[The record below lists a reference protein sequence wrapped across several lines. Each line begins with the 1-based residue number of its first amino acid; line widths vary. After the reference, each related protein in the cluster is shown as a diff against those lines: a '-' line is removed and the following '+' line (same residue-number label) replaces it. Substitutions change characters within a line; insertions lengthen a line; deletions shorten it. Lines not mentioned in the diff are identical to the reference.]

1 MSFATDIVKSTAQHR
16 VLVEID
22 IGQENAQWVNYGSG
36 IWVVNALNLY
46 PWVEDE
52 LLEGFT
58 AQDFGEI
65 ASVRADGI
73 SMIPVF
79 SLGALTD
86 STNGFYYDAADRS
99 LYVCLDGYDEPFLY
113 RIAIGVLFG
122 YSTYGFKPLN
132 GPAYFEGRLASTPSF
147 SVRRDPLFFGRFSY
161 GGISAELINADG
173 ELDEFGASTDLYG
186 QDARVLF
193 GFADI
198 DYSDYVQ
205 LFSGYVQA
213 VTVAEDRVS
222 LRIEDKRRQLSKAV
236 TYSCTNLN
244 ALDAIRE
251 ILLDNYGYQYNQSYY
266 DLTAWAAAESLVESV
281 TIDMQE
287 PEPAIDVIESIAAS
301 VFGLFYVN
309 AVGQFSFKVV
319 EDETVDRVIPHYD
332 IRGPHSIEYD
342 PTQVLSSV
350 RVGYNKDWA
359 TTGNA
364 FTYLTDTS
372 READSFVLY
381 KTYNQK
387 TFDTLLPNASAA
399 TAFAT
404 RVLDYTDTVRGVE
417 SIVVPMENYDL
428 ILGQKIGV
436 EVSRGE
442 QPMLGEIKSEVI
454 GIDYQLDTPAIALT
468 IRHGR
473 ALESLL
479 TLPEG
484 DVIQLDDNALLM
496 EE

>member
-1 MSFATDIVKSTAQHR
+1 MSFVGSISKSTSNNR
-16 VLVEID
+16 VLVEIE
-22 IGQENAQWVNYGSG
+22 IGQVNIEWVNYGAG
-36 IWVVNALNLY
+36 IWVVNAVNLY
-46 PWVEDE
+46 DWVEDE

-58 AQDFGEI
+58 AQNFGVVGSVKVGGI
-65 ASVRADGI
+65 ALSTVG
-73 SMIPVF
+73 
-79 SLGALTD
+79 SLSELTD
-86 STNGFYYDAADRS
+86 TTGAFFYDSSDRS
-99 LYVCLDGYDEPFLY
+99 LYICLDGYDEPFLY
-113 RIAIGVLFG
+113 RIAIGILFG
-122 YSTYGFKPLN
+122 YSTYGFRPLN

-161 GGISAELINADG
+161 GGISADLINADG
-173 ELDEFGASTDLYG
+173 DLDEFGASMDLYG

-198 DYSDYVQ
+198 DYSEYVQ

-222 LRIEDKRRQLSKAV
+222 LRIEDKRRQLSKAI
-236 TYSCTNLN
+236 TYSCTDLN

-251 ILLDNYGYQYNQSYY
+251 ILLDNYGYQYNQTYY

-319 EDETVDRVIPHYD
+319 EDETVDRIIPHYD

-387 TFDTLLPNASAA
+387 TFDTLLPDASAA

-442 QPMLGEIKSEVI
+442 QLMLGEIKSEVI

-468 IRHGR
+468 IRHGQ

-479 TLPEG
+479 VFPEG
-484 DVIQLDDNALLM
+484 DVIQLEDNSLLM
-496 EE
+496 EA